1 MKIAAYWFLGFVL
14 LVGILVF
21 MKRVLFEFLHWN
33 GTTKNDWA
41 YILWWI
47 VVFAWTFFGTTFVK
61 RKITQ

>member
-1 MKIAAYWFLGFVL
+1 MKIAAYWVLGFVL

-47 VVFAWTFFGTTFVK
+47 VVFAWTFFGTTYIK
-61 RKITQ
+61 RKITR

>member
-1 MKIAAYWFLGFVL
+1 MKIAVYWFLGFVL
-14 LVGILVF
+14 LLGTIVL

-47 VVFAWTFFGTTFVK
+47 VVFAWTFFGTTLIK
-61 RKITQ
+61 KKIKL